1 MALLSLFLLVLGV
14 LVLLVCLLLPLVEL
28 HTACVCGDTAHQAD
42 PASSQGGGGGGG
54 GGISLGVGCAS
65 CSCTCA
71 RLDGQGAQV
80 ADVACIA
87 AAGVCPGVFPT
98 GRGSG
103 GGGGGG
109 CR

>member
-1 MALLSLFLLVLGV
+1 MVLLSLFLLVLGV
-14 LVLLVCLLLPLVEL
+14 LPLVEL
-28 HTACVCGDTAHQAD
+28 HTAGVCGDTAHQAD

-54 GGISLGVGCAS
+54 ISLGVGCAS
-65 CSCTCA
+65 CFCTCA

-80 ADVACIA
+80 ALAACIA